1 MPSMTHAQIE
11 GHTVGYD
18 DAWVDFSWPR
28 PRDSPDGHLDGGAMM
43 EGTRDDVMMVWL
55 GDRVH

>member
-1 MPSMTHAQIE
+1 MENWLSARHDSWTIE

-28 PRDSPDGHLDGGAMM
+28 PRDSLDGHLGRGAMM
-43 EGTRDDVMMVWL
+43 EGTRDDDDMV
-55 GDRVH
+55 G